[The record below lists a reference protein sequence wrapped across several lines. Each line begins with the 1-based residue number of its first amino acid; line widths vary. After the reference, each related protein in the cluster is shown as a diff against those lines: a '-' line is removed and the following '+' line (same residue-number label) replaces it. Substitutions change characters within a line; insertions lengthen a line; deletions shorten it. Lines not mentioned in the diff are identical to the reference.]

1 MMAVVE
7 DGSTGTLWVISAPS
21 GAGKTTLVR
30 ALIKRLQANGMEAA
44 LSVSYTTRPARANET
59 DGVDYRFVSAE
70 RFSEM
75 ATSGEFIEHAEVF
88 GHCYGT
94 SRADTLD
101 HLREGHE
108 LFLDIDWQGAR
119 QLRGRLA
126 EMRSIF
132 VLPPSTAELERRL
145 RKRSQDS
152 DAVIERRM
160 REARAEMSHFAEYD
174 SLLVNDEF
182 ERAVEQL
189 YMLVASHRLRSSRQ
203 RHVQVD
209 LIRAL
214 LG

>member
-1 MMAVVE
+1 MVE

-21 GAGKTTLVR
+21 GAGKTTLVQ
-30 ALIKRLQANGMEAA
+30 ALIKRLKADGMEAA
-44 LSVSYTTRPARANET
+44 LSISYTTRPARSNET
-59 DGVDYRFVSAE
+59 DGVDYRFVDAE

-75 ATSGEFIEHAEVF
+75 ATAGEFIEHAEVF
-88 GHCYGT
+88 GYRYGT
-94 SRADTLD
+94 SQADTLG
-101 HLREGHE
+101 HLRGGHE

-126 EMRSIF
+126 EMQSVF

-160 REARAEMSHFAEYD
+160 REARAEMSHYAEYD

-182 ERAVEQL
+182 DRAVEQL
-189 YMLVASHRLRSSRQ
+189 YMLVVSHRLRSSRQ
-203 RHVQVD
+203 RQVQVD
-209 LIRAL
+209 LIREL

>member
-1 MMAVVE
+1 MAVVE
-7 DGSTGTLWVISAPS
+7 DGSTGTMWVISAPS

-30 ALIKRLQANGMEAA
+30 ALIKCLKANGIEAA

-59 DGVDYRFVSAE
+59 DGVDYRFVNVE

-75 ATSGEFIEHAEVF
+75 AVAGEFIEHAEVF
-88 GHCYGT
+88 GYRYGT
-94 SRADTLD
+94 SQADTLV
-101 HLREGHE
+101 HLREGYE

-126 EMRSIF
+126 EMQSVF
-132 VLPPSTAELERRL
+132 VLPPSMAELERRL

-152 DAVIERRM
+152 DTVIERRM
-160 REARAEMSHFAEYD
+160 REARAEISHYAEYD

-203 RHVQVD
+203 RQVQVG
-209 LIRAL
+209 LIREL